1 MPAKPVCAVWQSV
14 RPDLRYITEPQRPTL
29 TSNTADVNLKTG
41 FIAIPSMKLA
51 PLGFV
56 TPRTALS
63 VTKIV
68 QIRRIATATAS
79 KTNALKGRRTIP
91 IPAIVAPTASVAIIR
106 MMFIR
111 NVTCRDS
118 GAQTDVIT
126 YCPINAMPAT
136 A

>member
-1 MPAKPVCAVWQSV
+1 M
-14 RPDLRYITEPQRPTL
+14 LH
-29 TSNTADVNLKTG
+29 TSL
-41 FIAIPSMKLA
+41 F
-51 PLGFV
+51 
-56 TPRTALS
+56 
-63 VTKIV
+63 
-68 QIRRIATATAS
+68 
-79 KTNALKGRRTIP
+79 KTNALKGRRTTQ

-126 YCPINAMPAT
+126 YCPINAMPTT